1 MMTMPLSNNKERKV
15 LSLDD
20 VLFLTETFHPLEV
33 DPNGLPQNS
42 PGAKVDAGK
51 ADVSLLFE
59 SFPNALL
66 AVAEVATFGANK
78 YTRGG
83 WKEVPN
89 GLQRYESAGGR
100 HKLYRHKGEE
110 FDTDSKLPHF
120 YHEAW
125 NALAILEFYIKEKQ
139 CPKD

>member
-1 MMTMPLSNNKERKV
+1 MPLSNIDYT
-15 LSLDD
+15 LDD
-20 VLFLTETFHPLEV
+20 ALSITETLQQLEI
-33 DPNGLPQNS
+33 DPNGIPQDS
-42 PGAKVDAGK
+42 PGAKVDSGK
-51 ADVSLLFE
+51 VDVSILFE

-66 AVAEVATFGANK
+66 AVSEVATFGANK

-83 WKEVPN
+83 WKEVAN
-89 GLQRYESAGGR
+89 GFQRYEAAGGR

-110 FDTDSKLPHF
+110 FDTDSKLPHL

-139 CPKD
+139 CPNG

>member
-1 MMTMPLSNNKERKV
+1 MPLSN
-15 LSLDD
+15 SA
-20 VLFLTETFHPLEV
+20 LFLTDILNPLEV
-33 DPNGLPQNS
+33 DPYGLPQNS
-42 PGAKVDAGK
+42 PGAKVDSGK

-66 AVAEVATFGANK
+66 AVAEVATFGAKK

-110 FDTDSKLPHF
+110 FDTDSKLPHL

-139 CPKD
+139 CHNG

>member
-33 DPNGLPQNS
+33 DPNGLPQNC
-42 PGAKVDAGK
+42 PGAKVDSGK
-51 ADVSLLFE
+51 VDVSLLFE
-59 SFPNALL
+59 SFPSALL

-89 GLQRYESAGGR
+89 GFQRYESAGGR
-100 HKLYRHKGEE
+100 HKLYRHEGEE
-110 FDTDSKLPHF
+110 FDKDSKLPHL

-139 CPKD
+139 CFND